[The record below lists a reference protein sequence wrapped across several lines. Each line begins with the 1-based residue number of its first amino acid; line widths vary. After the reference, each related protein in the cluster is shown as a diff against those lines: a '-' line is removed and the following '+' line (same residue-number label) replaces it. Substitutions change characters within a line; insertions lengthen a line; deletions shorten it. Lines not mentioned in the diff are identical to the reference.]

1 MRHLDIDNLCAEPS
15 IRFDGLQ
22 ERASDLRVQ
31 PWGFDLIADHPDP
44 GSLDRMVLADCG
56 QVVWHIVRQT
66 GRVPRIV
73 ACDRL
78 KDQGDV
84 FDALGKDAGGIEAAG
99 IGDQS
104 PPAHAAVGRLQSAYA
119 AEGCRLADR
128 ASGVGPEARRDHTSG
143 DGCGRPAAG
152 ASASALQIP
161 WVAARSKN
169 TRLGRAPH
177 GKLVEIR
184 FSKQDR
190 AGAFEPLDDVGIVGG
205 TEIAQHPRTATG
217 NSSLAAKVVFN
228 RDRDPG
234 QCWDRLARCNL
245 PIPIVGLGQGPI

>member
-1 MRHLDIDNLCAEPS
+1 MRHLDIDDLCAELS

-31 PWGFDLIADHPDP
+31 PWGFDLIADHTDT
-44 GSLDRMVLADCG
+44 GSLDGRFLVDCG
-56 QVVWHIVRQT
+56 QVVGHIVGQA

-73 ACDRL
+73 ACDGL
-78 KDQGDV
+78 KDYGDV

-104 PPAHAAVGRLQSAYA
+104 PTAHAAVGRLQSAYA
-119 AEGCRLADR
+119 TKGCRLADR
-128 ASGVGPEARRDHTSG
+128 ASGVGPEARRYQTCG
-143 DGCGRPAAG
+143 DGSGRPAAG
-152 ASASALQIP
+152 ASASALQVP
-161 WVAARSKN
+161 RVAARSKD

-205 TEIAQHPRTATG
+205 TEIAQHPRAATG
-217 NSSLAAKVVFN
+217 DPGLAAEVVFD

-234 QCWDRLARCNL
+234 QCWDRLARCDL
-245 PIPIVGLGQGPI
+245 PIPIVGLG